1 VRSGTIIVH
10 IVKVKGGST
19 MKNKPKIVDPETI
32 ASIRLKNIIDVG
44 LTASAMIRLFE
55 QDTKEKKL
63 RGPILKTIL
72 KIFEAKSEAEFKRIH
87 SAFCQRGTSEIALA
101 RKNKFASYGQIAKT
115 LDVVLKVAIYYCHLP
130 ECEKSKE
137 LSEWLNAAVDTKMMA
152 KLRKHYPMAI
162 KPWPRTIEKV
172 DRQNYDEIQRIVKK
186 FILEEHQDS
195 ITPVQFDDYYW
206 RELNR

>member
-1 VRSGTIIVH
+1 MES
-10 IVKVKGGST
+10 
-19 MKNKPKIVDPETI
+19 KPKIIDPETV

-55 QDTKEKKL
+55 QGTKEKKL
-63 RGPILKTIL
+63 RGPILKTVA

-87 SAFCQRGTSEIALA
+87 SAFCQRGTSEITLA

-115 LDVVLKVAIYYCHLP
+115 LDVVLKVAVYYCHLP

-137 LSEWLNAAVDTKMMA
+137 LSGWLNAAVDTKMMT
-152 KLRKHYPMAI
+152 KLRKLYPKDL
-162 KPWPRTIEKV
+162 KPWPRTIEEV
-172 DRQNYDEIQRIVKK
+172 NRQNYDDIQRIVRK
-186 FILEEHQDS
+186 FIREEHQDS

>member
-1 VRSGTIIVH
+1 MES
-10 IVKVKGGST
+10 
-19 MKNKPKIVDPETI
+19 KPKIVDPDTI

-55 QDTKEKKL
+55 QGTKEKKL

-72 KIFEAKSEAEFKRIH
+72 KIFEAKSKAEFKRIH
-87 SAFCQRGTSEIALA
+87 SAFCQWGTSEIALA

-115 LDVVLKVAIYYCHLP
+115 LDVVLKVAVYYCHLP

-152 KLRKHYPMAI
+152 KLRKHYPKDI
-162 KPWPRTIEKV
+162 KPWPRTIEEV
-172 DRQNYDEIQRIVKK
+172 DRQNYDEIQRIVRK
-186 FILEEHQDS
+186 FIREEHQDS